1 MDISRCDTM
10 SAAYMVAISQNNAAL
25 GSAHPNT
32 RHASVIQTV
41 YGTTTATTT
50 TAGVVVALLVVVVVV
65 AVVLVMVGDC
75 FPNVGE

>member
-1 MDISRCDTM
+1 
-10 SAAYMVAISQNNAAL
+10 MVAISQKSAAL

-41 YGTTTATTT
+41 YGTTTATTMT
-50 TAGVVVALLVVVVVV
+50 TTGVVVAVLVLLVV
-65 AVVLVMVGDC
+65 AALVLVMVGDC

>member
-1 MDISRCDTM
+1 M
-10 SAAYMVAISQNNAAL
+10 SAAYMVAISQKSAAL

-50 TAGVVVALLVVVVVV
+50 TTTGVVVAVLVV
-65 AVVLVMVGDC
+65 AVLVLVMVGDC